1 MKKILFVFLSAILVF
16 SLVMPPEQAKAAV
29 VSKVAQKAVFK
40 VVKEVAKDK
49 AIEQSFS
56 MVMNY
61 KYVPKEERE
70 KIKKPDQGFTMV
82 CLPENRKNDICEKP
96 MQVKSSYTA
105 SDKKAIASKVE
116 SVLDSKTGNKG
127 FLKIVNWFIPVW
139 IVGSAYTITDLL
151 VDGDI
156 SSFFGDLGYEAL
168 VSLGFIKPLGNEVGK
183 TGISIPPTSPALEV
197 DSPDK
202 GKNII
207 GTPIYLGSDG
217 IAPKLPTGVMSAD
230 HPGNNYSVNYGSSRF
245 GVSKHFFVF
254 KSDRPYFYPT
264 DATRN
269 IFQNAYLMF
278 VFEFEGNQA
287 QNYPAKRVEKMTVYS
302 TNSLYAGNT
311 SHIFTVDT
319 IPLTEPLYLNRTHS
333 MGLRT
338 DEFNHYMNLIDR
350 NFWEKL
356 TEGQVEPL
364 PETKPKGVP
373 VITPGTTTKVPS
385 PSAVPARDTTTGK
398 TVKPTKTSTPGDIT
412 WTDKDGNI
420 VPEEN
425 IIIEDLITEETP
437 NGTII
442 KNPDPSGIPEMQDG
456 LTPNP
461 DKAPPIDDS
470 ITEEDLEKLSCS
482 RLKKPDFKPLS
493 NAITTSFPF
502 SIPWDLARM
511 FNSAFSGIGNERPAF
526 KYSFEFNGQ
535 KKEWNI
541 EFPEYFDSWTSFT
554 RPLLVIIFDA
564 GLIFAIYRFTKG
576 GD

>member
-1 MKKILFVFLSAILVF
+1 MKKILFVFLSLILIF
-16 SLVMPPEQAKAAV
+16 TLVMPPDRAKAAV

-49 AIEQSFS
+49 AVEQSFS

-70 KIKKPDQGFTMV
+70 AIKKPDQGFTMV

-96 MQVKSSYTA
+96 IQVKNSFTTA
-105 SDKKAIASKVE
+105 DKKAIASKVE
-116 SVLDSKTGNKG
+116 TALDSKTGNKG

-156 SSFFGDLGYEAL
+156 SSFFADLGYEAL
-168 VSLGFIKPLGNEVGK
+168 VSLGFIKPLAQGVGK
-183 TGISIPPTSPALEV
+183 TDLPSFPFIPGTGEDAPNKGETIPGGSVANYLGGINTIPKFPEGISLNMPANTDYTLFHNA
-197 DSPDK
+197 S
-202 GKNII
+202 
-207 GTPIYLGSDG
+207 IY
-217 IAPKLPTGVMSAD
+217 GVNSHYFA
-230 HPGNNYSVNYGSSRF
+230 
-245 GVSKHFFVF
+245 F
-254 KSDRPYFYPT
+254 KSTKPYMT
-264 DATRN
+264 STGTSN
-269 IFQNAYLMF
+269 
-278 VFEFEGNQA
+278 VF
-287 QNYPAKRVEKMTVYS
+287 NYPYILIEFRTQGYNLDKNYPSKKLDKIVISKSDYQSPSYNVVSRVAEISVAHE
-302 TNSLYAGNT
+302 N
-311 SHIFTVDT
+311 I
-319 IPLTEPLYLNRTHS
+319 YLNRPHAR
-333 MGLRT
+333 GLRQ
-338 DEFNHYMNLIDR
+338 DEINHYLTLASTYWFDDLIVT
-350 NFWEKL
+350 KP
-356 TEGQVEPL
+356 EPL
-364 PETKPKGVP
+364 PQIKPVGVP

-385 PSAVPARDTTTGK
+385 PSAVPTRDKTTGK

-425 IIIEDLITEETP
+425 IIIEDLVTEETP

-461 DKAPPIDDS
+461 DKAPPVDDS

-502 SIPWDLARM
+502 SIPWDLWRVIEAT
-511 FNSAFSGIGNERPAF
+511 FGNMGSEKPSVDL
-526 KYSFEFNGQ
+526 SFIAEGVRL
-535 KKEWNI
+535 EI
-541 EFPEYFDSWTSFT
+541 PDYFDSWTKFAKSIT
-554 RPLLVIIFDA
+554 LIVFDI
-564 GLIFAIYRFTKG
+564 GLIYMFYRLMKG
-576 GD
+576 GGD